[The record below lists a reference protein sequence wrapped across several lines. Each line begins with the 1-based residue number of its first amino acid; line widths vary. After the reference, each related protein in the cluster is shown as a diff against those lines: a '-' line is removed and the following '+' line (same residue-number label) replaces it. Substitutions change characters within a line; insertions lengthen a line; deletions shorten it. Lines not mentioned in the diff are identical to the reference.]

1 MKKNGSIRAPAGSAT
16 GLTGRCRGRSG
27 AGEEGASSCTVL
39 QRGVMRWGV
48 RCVVGRYWHPHGAL
62 RDKQGR
68 ETLGGKKQEHLFAK
82 AYTFQ
87 STDTVLVSSL
97 KYAAQNKGNTKKGE
111 RASNSRLQ
119 ERM

>member
-1 MKKNGSIRAPAGSAT
+1 MVE
-16 GLTGRCRGRSG
+16 
-27 AGEEGASSCTVL
+27 GEVCGGEILASSWC
-39 QRGVMRWGV
+39 
-48 RCVVGRYWHPHGAL
+48 L
-62 RDKQGR
+62 RDKQGC
-68 ETLGGKKQEHLFAK
+68 ETLSGKKQEHLFAK

-87 STDTVLVSSL
+87 STDTVLVSSS